1 MRRYT
6 AYMSGERYLG
16 NSESKEVHDL
26 EKEKQQCKID
36 EIVRSGKEQP
46 FKSLKDAY
54 AKEYNNCQFC
64 LNSTNGFIKSFI
76 PAKAKLKS

>member
-26 EKEKQQCKID
+26 EKEKQQCKVD
-36 EIVRSGKEQP
+36 EIIRAGNEVP

-54 AKEYNNCQFC
+54 EQGYTNCVLC
-64 LNSTNGFIKSFI
+64 LSFI
-76 PAKAKLKS
+76 CHP